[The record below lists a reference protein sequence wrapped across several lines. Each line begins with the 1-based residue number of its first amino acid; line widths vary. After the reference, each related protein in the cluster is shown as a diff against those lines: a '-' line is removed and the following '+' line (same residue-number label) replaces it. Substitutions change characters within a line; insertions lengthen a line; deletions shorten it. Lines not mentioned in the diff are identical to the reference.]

1 MPSVFPALLLAQ
13 AAPAAEAQQAPFL
26 ANPIFMIGA
35 MLAVFYFVIWR
46 PQAKER
52 KRLQEYVSALKKGDE
67 VVTASGIIGTV
78 WLVEDRVVTL
88 DVGGGTKIRVVKAQ
102 IAGQWKAVET
112 QPAKAE
118 AKK

>member
-1 MPSVFPALLLAQ
+1 
-13 AAPAAEAQQAPFL
+13 
-26 ANPIFMIGA
+26 MIGA

-88 DVGGGTKIRVVKAQ
+88 DVGGGTKLRVVKAQ
-102 IAGQWKAVET
+102 IAGQWKAVES